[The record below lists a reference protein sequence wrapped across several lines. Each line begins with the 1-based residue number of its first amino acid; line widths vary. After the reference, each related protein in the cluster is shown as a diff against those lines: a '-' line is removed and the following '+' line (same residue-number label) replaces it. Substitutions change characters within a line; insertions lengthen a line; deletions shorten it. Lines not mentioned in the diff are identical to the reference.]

1 MTQEMPVALLAF
13 AGLLGLVFA
22 WPRLSKPTS
31 QTRLFVD
38 VLIIAVG
45 TAAASVVAWAVYRWI
60 EQRWWTRRVPEPTA
74 RSLPGISPARWRM
87 PASIRR

>member
-31 QTRLFVD
+31 HRRLFVD

-45 TAAASVVAWAVYRWI
+45 TAAACAAAWAAYWLI
-60 EQRWWTRRVPEPTA
+60 EQRW
-74 RSLPGISPARWRM
+74 
-87 PASIRR
+87 